1 MDTEVK
7 KFIEENADLIEK
19 GDFEQFY
26 KKLETERISLGQFTE
41 VFLSAGID
49 PAEYMREIPSYYL
62 SYYLTGTKIA
72 SYTIPQNITS
82 IAEYAFLDC
91 KNLTNIV
98 IPGNVKAVGKGAFFG
113 CESLKSAVMAEG
125 VTEIKSYAFQ
135 LCTELQDVT
144 IADSVTSIGRSAF
157 DGCSKLTAIN
167 YLGTKDKWRNL
178 KKGIEWKADVP
189 LEEVKCADGIIKYP
203 KRKA

>member
-62 SYYLTGTKIA
+62 TGTEMV

-82 IAEYAFLDC
+82 IDWSAFIDC
-91 KNLTNIV
+91 NEFTN
-98 IPGNVKAVGKGAFFG
+98 
-113 CESLKSAVMAEG
+113 
-125 VTEIKSYAFQ
+125 
-135 LCTELQDVT
+135 VT
-144 IADSVTSIGRSAF
+144 IPDSVTSIGDYAF
-157 DGCSKLTAIN
+157 GYCEGLTGVTIGNSVKSIGKYAFTYGGKLTDVTIGNNVTYIGDYAFERCEELTRIN
-167 YLGTKDKWRNL
+167 FKGTISQWNKIKLDPMWKTDSLQL
-178 KKGIEWKADVP
+178 KEI
-189 LEEVKCADGIIKYP
+189 KCTDGTIIL
-203 KRKA
+203 